1 MAVDY
6 SQKPARGSQPSPDHI
21 FISFNGDPKTSMTV
35 TWRTSVDATNG
46 YALCRKDGTDNY
58 IRYDAETD
66 VFESDIDISN
76 MFWAHMTGLEPG
88 TKYYYTVGN
97 NEYRS
102 EEYYFETEKENA
114 ESFKFICVSD
124 QQSGEPHDLPD
135 YSSFNEFLNKV
146 LEENPDTKFILTG
159 GDNTDCGQHEVQW
172 NGAFSGLKGI
182 VEHIPFM
189 MTLGNH
195 DNRGFKDYKNGIGR
209 YYSEPAE
216 FFGKQFR
223 GSYPYNGPEG
233 WKTENYAFDYGNAH
247 FNVLG
252 VNGPEDVNEWL
263 KADVPVSDKAWKF
276 GSYHFPIYY
285 TGPELANDDAYPMM
299 REGVELLDI
308 IFSGHEHNFS
318 RSFPIKNESL
328 YDRPS
333 QGTIHYELGNSNY
346 NPPGTATVK
355 KVWHAAYFPQAEL
368 VAAVAIVEVFKDKV
382 ILTSKLND
390 GRIIDKCIIDKKNDQ
405 ILPYAVAPYYRR
417 PRVFYKGADL
427 GLGQRELFPEQKDG
441 IWYAPLGVMFSAIC
455 GEVIKEKGKITLGIY
470 GKKATFI
477 ENSDIAIT
485 SDGEVK
491 LVAPVYRGNRGQLYI
506 PVEAVVECF
515 EMKWNYAERNNFISI
530 EHVSEDIPC
539 TEQP

>member
-1 MAVDY
+1 MVNY
-6 SQKPARGSQPSPDHI
+6 SKKPPRGSMPQPDHI
-21 FISFNGDPKTSMTV
+21 FISINGDAKTSMTV
-35 TWRTSVDATNG
+35 TWRTSIDVTSG
-46 YALCRKDGTDNY
+46 YALCRKDGTDEY
-58 IRYDAETD
+58 MRYEADTD

-76 MFWAHMTGLEPG
+76 MFWARMTNLEPG
-88 TKYYYTVGN
+88 TKYFYSVGN
-97 NEYRS
+97 DEFRS
-102 EEYYFETEKENA
+102 DEFYFTTEEENA

-146 LEENPDTKFILTG
+146 LAENPDTKFILTG

-195 DNRGFKDYKNGIGR
+195 DNRGFEDYRNGIGR

-216 FFGKQFR
+216 FFGKQFK
-223 GSYPYNGPEG
+223 GSYPYNGPDG
-233 WKTENYAFDYGNAH
+233 WKTENYSFDYGNAH

-263 KADVPVSDKAWKF
+263 KVDVPASDKIWKF

-299 REGVELLDI
+299 REGVELLDV

-318 RSFPIKNESL
+318 RSFPIKNESIF
-328 YDRPS
+328 DKPS
-333 QGTIHYELGNSNY
+333 QGTVHYELGNSNY

-355 KVWHAAYFPQAEL
+355 KVWHAAYYPQTER
-368 VAAVAIVEVFKDKV
+368 VAAVAIVEVFKDRV
-382 ILTSKLND
+382 ELTTKLND
-390 GRIIDKCIIDKKNDQ
+390 GRIVDSCVIDKEKDEIR
-405 ILPYAVAPYYRR
+405 PYALAPFYRR
-417 PRVFYKGADL
+417 PRIFYKGTDL

-441 IWYAPLGVMFSAIC
+441 IWYAPLSVMFNAIC
-455 GEVIKEKGKITLGIY
+455 AEVIKEKGKVTLGIY
-470 GKKATFI
+470 GKRATFT
-477 ENSDIAIT
+477 ENSDVAMT
-485 SDGEVK
+485 DDGEVK

-506 PVEAVVECF
+506 PVESVVSCF
-515 EMKWNYAERNNFISI
+515 DMKWNYAEKNNFISI
-530 EHVSEDIPC
+530 EHVSEDIPY

>member
-1 MAVDY
+1 MVDY
-6 SQKPARGSQPSPDHI
+6 RKKPPRGSMPQPDHI
-21 FISFNGDPKTSMTV
+21 FISFNGDAKTSMAV
-35 TWRTSVDATNG
+35 TWRTSIDVTSG
-46 YALCRKDGTDNY
+46 YALCRKDGTDEY
-58 IRYDAETD
+58 MRYDADSD

-76 MFWAHMTGLEPG
+76 MFWARMTNLEPG

-97 NEYRS
+97 DEFRS
-102 EEYYFETEKENA
+102 DEFYFTTEEENA

-135 YSSFNEFLNKV
+135 YSSFNEFLNSV
-146 LEENPDTKFILTG
+146 LAENPDTKFILTG

-195 DNRGFKDYKNGIGR
+195 DNRGFEDYKNGIGR

-216 FFGKQFR
+216 FFGKQFK

-233 WKTENYAFDYGNAH
+233 WKTENYSFDYGNAH

-263 KADVPVSDKAWKF
+263 KVDVPASDKIWKF

-299 REGVELLDI
+299 REGVELLDV

-318 RSFPIKNESL
+318 RSFPIKNESIF
-328 YDRPS
+328 DKPS
-333 QGTIHYELGNSNY
+333 QGTVHYELGNSNY

-355 KVWHAAYFPQAEL
+355 KVWHAAYYPQTEH
-368 VAAVAIVEVFKDKV
+368 VAAAAIVEVFKDRV
-382 ILTSKLND
+382 ELTTKLND
-390 GRIIDKCIIDKKNDQ
+390 GRIVDSCVIDKANDE
-405 ILPYAVAPYYRR
+405 IRPYALAPYYRR
-417 PRVFYKGADL
+417 PRIFYKGTDL

-441 IWYAPLGVMFSAIC
+441 IWYAPLSVMFNAIC
-455 GEVIKEKGKITLGIY
+455 AEVIKEKGKVTLGIY
-470 GKKATFI
+470 GKRATFT

-485 SDGEVK
+485 NDGEVK

-506 PVEAVVECF
+506 PVESVVSCF
-515 EMKWNYAERNNFISI
+515 DMKWNYAEKNNFISI
-530 EHVSEDIPC
+530 EHVSEDIPY

>member
-1 MAVDY
+1 MVDY
-6 SQKPARGSQPSPDHI
+6 RKKPPRGSMPQPDHI
-21 FISFNGDPKTSMTV
+21 FISFNGDAKTSMAV
-35 TWRTSVDATNG
+35 TWRTSIDVTSG
-46 YALCRKDGTDNY
+46 YALCRKDGTDEY
-58 IRYDAETD
+58 MRYDADSD

-76 MFWAHMTGLEPG
+76 MFWARMTNLEPG

-97 NEYRS
+97 DEFRS
-102 EEYYFETEKENA
+102 DEFYFTTEEENA

-135 YSSFNEFLNKV
+135 YSGFNEFLNSV
-146 LEENPDTKFILTG
+146 LAENPDTKFILTG

-195 DNRGFKDYKNGIGR
+195 DNRGFEDYKNGIGR

-216 FFGKQFR
+216 FFGKQFK

-233 WKTENYAFDYGNAH
+233 WKTENYSFDYGNAH

-263 KADVPVSDKAWKF
+263 KVDVPASDKIWKF

-299 REGVELLDI
+299 REGVELLDV

-318 RSFPIKNESL
+318 RSFPIKNESIF
-328 YDRPS
+328 DKPS
-333 QGTIHYELGNSNY
+333 QGTVHYELGNSNY

-355 KVWHAAYFPQAEL
+355 KVWHAAYYPQTER
-368 VAAVAIVEVFKDKV
+368 VAAVAIVEVFKDRV
-382 ILTSKLND
+382 ELTTKLND
-390 GRIIDKCIIDKKNDQ
+390 GRIVDSCVIDKEKDEIR
-405 ILPYAVAPYYRR
+405 PYALAPFYRR
-417 PRVFYKGADL
+417 PRIFYKGTDL

-441 IWYAPLGVMFSAIC
+441 IWYAPLSVMFNAIC
-455 GEVIKEKGKITLGIY
+455 AEVVKEKGKVTLGIY
-470 GKKATFI
+470 GKRATFT
-477 ENSDIAIT
+477 ENSDVAMT
-485 SDGEVK
+485 DDGEVK

-506 PVEAVVECF
+506 PVESVVSCF
-515 EMKWNYAERNNFISI
+515 DMKWNYAEKNNFISI
-530 EHVSEDIPC
+530 EHVSEDIPY

>member
-1 MAVDY
+1 MVDY
-6 SQKPARGSQPSPDHI
+6 RKKPPRGSMPQPDHI
-21 FISFNGDPKTSMTV
+21 FISFNGDAKTSMAV
-35 TWRTSVDATNG
+35 TWRTSIDVTSG
-46 YALCRKDGTDNY
+46 YALCRKDGTDDY
-58 IRYDAETD
+58 VRYDADTD

-76 MFWAHMTGLEPG
+76 MFWARMTNLEPG
-88 TKYYYTVGN
+88 TKYFYSVGN
-97 NEYRS
+97 DEFRS
-102 EEYYFETEKENA
+102 DEFYFTTEEENA

-146 LEENPDTKFILTG
+146 LAENPDTKFILTG

-195 DNRGFKDYKNGIGR
+195 DNRGFEDYRNGIGR

-216 FFGKQFR
+216 FFGKQFK
-223 GSYPYNGPEG
+223 GSYPYNGPDG
-233 WKTENYAFDYGNAH
+233 WKTENYSFDYGNAH

-263 KADVPVSDKAWKF
+263 KVDVPASDRIWKF

-299 REGVELLDI
+299 REGVELLDV

-318 RSFPIKNESL
+318 RSFPIKNESIF
-328 YDRPS
+328 DKPS
-333 QGTIHYELGNSNY
+333 QGTVHYELGNSNY

-355 KVWHAAYFPQAEL
+355 KVWHAAYYPQTER
-368 VAAVAIVEVFKDKV
+368 VAAVAIVEVFKDRV
-382 ILTSKLND
+382 ELTTKLND
-390 GRIIDKCIIDKKNDQ
+390 GRIVDSCVIDKEKDEIR
-405 ILPYAVAPYYRR
+405 PYALAPFYRR
-417 PRVFYKGADL
+417 PRIFYKGTDL

-441 IWYAPLGVMFSAIC
+441 IWYAPLSVMFNAIC
-455 GEVIKEKGKITLGIY
+455 AEVIKEKGKVTLGIY
-470 GKKATFI
+470 GKRATFT
-477 ENSDIAIT
+477 ENSDVAMT
-485 SDGEVK
+485 DDGEVK

-506 PVEAVVECF
+506 PVESVVSCF
-515 EMKWNYAERNNFISI
+515 DMKWNYAEKNNFISI
-530 EHVSEDIPC
+530 EHVSEDIPY

>member
-1 MAVDY
+1 MVNY
-6 SQKPARGSQPSPDHI
+6 SKKPPRGSMPQPDHI
-21 FISFNGDPKTSMTV
+21 FISINGDAKTSMTV
-35 TWRTSVDATNG
+35 TWRTSIDVTSG
-46 YALCRKDGTDNY
+46 YALCRKDGTDEY
-58 IRYDAETD
+58 MRYEADTD

-76 MFWAHMTGLEPG
+76 MFWARMTNLEPG
-88 TKYYYTVGN
+88 TKYFYSVGN
-97 NEYRS
+97 DEFRS
-102 EEYYFETEKENA
+102 DEFYFTTEEENA

-146 LEENPDTKFILTG
+146 LAENPDTKFILTG

-195 DNRGFKDYKNGIGR
+195 DNRGFEDYRNGIGR

-216 FFGKQFR
+216 FFGKQFK
-223 GSYPYNGPEG
+223 GSYPYNGPDG
-233 WKTENYAFDYGNAH
+233 WKTENYSFDYGNAH

-263 KADVPVSDKAWKF
+263 KIDVPASDKIWKF

-299 REGVELLDI
+299 REGVELLDV

-318 RSFPIKNESL
+318 RSFPIKNESIF
-328 YDRPS
+328 DKPS
-333 QGTIHYELGNSNY
+333 QGTVHYELGNSNY

-355 KVWHAAYFPQAEL
+355 KVWHAAYYPQTER
-368 VAAVAIVEVFKDKV
+368 VAAVAIVEVFKDRV
-382 ILTSKLND
+382 ELTTKLND
-390 GRIIDKCIIDKKNDQ
+390 GRIVDSCVIDKEKDEIR
-405 ILPYAVAPYYRR
+405 PYALAPFYRR
-417 PRVFYKGADL
+417 PRIFYKGTDL

-441 IWYAPLGVMFSAIC
+441 IWYAPLSVMFNAIC
-455 GEVIKEKGKITLGIY
+455 AEVIKEKGKVTLEIY
-470 GKKATFI
+470 GKRATFT
-477 ENSDIAIT
+477 ENSDVAMT
-485 SDGEVK
+485 DDGEVK

-506 PVEAVVECF
+506 PVESVVSCF
-515 EMKWNYAERNNFISI
+515 DMKWNYAEKNNFISI
-530 EHVSEDIPC
+530 EHVSEDIPY

>member
-1 MAVDY
+1 MVDY
-6 SQKPARGSQPSPDHI
+6 SKKPPRGSTSYPDHI
-21 FISFNGDPKTSMTV
+21 FISFNGDAKTSMAV
-35 TWRTSVDATNG
+35 TWRTSVDVTDG
-46 YALCRKDGTDNY
+46 YALCRKEGTELYN
-58 IRYDAETD
+58 RYDADTD

-76 MFWAHMTGLEPG
+76 MFWAKMTNLEPG

-97 NEYRS
+97 DEFRS
-102 EEYYFETEKENA
+102 EEFYFTTEEENA

-135 YSSFNEFLNKV
+135 YSSFNEFLNSV
-146 LEENPDTKFILTG
+146 LAEHPDTKFILTG

-195 DNRGFKDYKNGIGR
+195 DNRGFEDYKNGIGR

-216 FFGKQFR
+216 FFGKQFK
-223 GSYPYNGPEG
+223 GSYPYNGPDG
-233 WKTENYAFDYGNAH
+233 WKTENYSFDYGNAH

-263 KADVPVSDKAWKF
+263 KVDVPASDKIWKF

-318 RSFPIKNESL
+318 RSFPIKNESIF
-328 YDRPS
+328 DKPS
-333 QGTIHYELGNSNY
+333 QGTVHYELGNSNY

-355 KVWHAAYFPQAEL
+355 KVWHAAYYPQTER
-368 VAAVAIVEVFKDKV
+368 VAAVAIVEVFKDRV
-382 ILTSKLND
+382 ELTTKLND
-390 GRIIDKCIIDKKNDQ
+390 GRIVDSCVIDKEKDEIR
-405 ILPYAVAPYYRR
+405 PYALAPFYRR
-417 PRVFYKGADL
+417 PRVFYKGTDL
-427 GLGQRELFPEQKDG
+427 GLGQRELFPEEKDG
-441 IWYAPLGVMFSAIC
+441 IWYTPLSVMFNAIC
-455 GEVIKEKGKITLGIY
+455 AEVIKEKGKVTLGIY
-470 GKKATFI
+470 GKRATFT
-477 ENSDIAIT
+477 ENSDIALT
-485 SDGEVK
+485 PDGEVK

-506 PVEAVVECF
+506 PVESVVSCF
-515 EMKWNYAERNNFISI
+515 GMKWNYAERNNFISI
-530 EHVSEDIPC
+530 EHVSEDIPY